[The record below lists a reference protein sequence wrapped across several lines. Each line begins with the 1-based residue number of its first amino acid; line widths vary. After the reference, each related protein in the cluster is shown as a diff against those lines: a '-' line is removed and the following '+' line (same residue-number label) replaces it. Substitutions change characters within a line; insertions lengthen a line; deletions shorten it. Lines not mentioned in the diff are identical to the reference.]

1 MSTYTHSEVL
11 FHHLHFWGVFLH
23 YFQHQ
28 FFFENCI
35 FDCWISLPFSY
46 SHLNAVVRKC
56 TAQHLANLVDK
67 VGAVRLL
74 SGGKDLTD
82 RILPAVT
89 KLAQDSSQEA
99 RYVETLLLL
108 LLLVCSL
115 WSFTSRSHCTSFMFG
130 HTYFILVFWFAHIH
144 WYFMFVCMK
153 ETEWLHLRADS
164 QIISIIVFWK
174 L

>member
-1 MSTYTHSEVL
+1 M
-11 FHHLHFWGVFLH
+11 
-23 YFQHQ
+23 
-28 FFFENCI
+28 
-35 FDCWISLPFSY
+35 
-46 SHLNAVVRKC
+46 VRKC

-115 WSFTSRSHCTSFMFG
+115 
-130 HTYFILVFWFAHIH
+130 
-144 WYFMFVCMK
+144 
-153 ETEWLHLRADS
+153 
-164 QIISIIVFWK
+164 
-174 L
+174 